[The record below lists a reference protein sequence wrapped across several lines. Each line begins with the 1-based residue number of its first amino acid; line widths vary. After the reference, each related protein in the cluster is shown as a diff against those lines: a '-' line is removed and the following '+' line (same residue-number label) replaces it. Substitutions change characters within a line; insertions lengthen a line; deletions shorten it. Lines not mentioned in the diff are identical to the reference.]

1 MDHLATFSLVH
12 STEMI
17 VRVLREVKER
27 EEEYDLI
34 KTISLSIEGL
44 PSSINLARRERRL
57 LARGPLYR
65 VQVPDRPSLEH
76 PVQDR
81 RRSRRSMILLNAIN
95 DWDVQRA
102 EQAINNGT
110 TSLDSY
116 YNQGSTVINEPSIYS
131 QTSSHEHQSSASEEE
146 ASDSSRY
153 KKRSSFLGLPPDPH
167 SKQTL
172 VDVFVFTDLVLIA
185 NPLHK
190 RQGHGSASVKERW
203 RLLDQVGTGR
213 ILNVSERRNVVQGQ
227 FFPQLENCILTNL
240 LQGTRNFLSN
250 WISSL

>member
-12 STEMI
+12 STEVI

-34 KTISLSIEGL
+34 KGISNSIEGL
-44 PSSINLARRERRL
+44 PSSMNLARRERRL

-65 VQVPDRPSLEH
+65 VHLPDQTPSEP

-81 RRSRRSMILLNAIN
+81 RRSRRSILLLNAIS

-102 EQAINNGT
+102 ERAATSGT
-110 TSLDSY
+110 SSLDSY
-116 YNQGSTVINEPSIYS
+116 YSQNSTTTDGPREPSPHS
-131 QTSSHEHQSSASEEE
+131 QVSRNERPSSASEDE

-153 KKRSSFLGLPPDPH
+153 KKRSSFLGLPSNP
-167 SKQTL
+167 KQTL
-172 VDVFVFTDLVLIA
+172 VDVFVFTDLVLFA
-185 NPLHK
+185 TPLHK
-190 RQGHGSASVKERW
+190 RQGRGAAGVKERW

-213 ILNVSERRNVVQGQ
+213 ILNVAECQDIVQGSSS
-227 FFPQLENCILTNL
+227 FKI
-240 LQGTRNFLSN
+240 GFLVSN
-250 WISSL
+250 